1 MREAKKPTNQKEAKH
16 GPISGS
22 NEKIICSNSND
33 IMNGNQL
40 IRRLLYGL
48 TDSELKNLVQ
58 VREEARRTIPA
69 PRRKQKEARRPIPTP
84 RRNVRQLI
92 QYFENNPI
100 LPDRPIPAPRTKQQQ
115 PVADPRTKIIV
126 KRKDYTGLYRII

>member
-1 MREAKKPTNQKEAKH
+1 M
-16 GPISGS
+16 
-22 NEKIICSNSND
+22 
-33 IMNGNQL
+33 
-40 IRRLLYGL
+40 LYEL

-84 RRNVRQLI
+84 RRNVRQLT
-92 QYFENNPI
+92 QYFENNP
-100 LPDRPIPAPRTKQQQ
+100 LPPDRPIPAPRTKQQQ

>member
-1 MREAKKPTNQKEAKH
+1 
-16 GPISGS
+16 
-22 NEKIICSNSND
+22 
-33 IMNGNQL
+33 MNRKQL
-40 IRRLLYGL
+40 IRRLFYGL
-48 TDSELKNLVQ
+48 TDIELKNLVQ
-58 VREEARRTIPA
+58 VRE
-69 PRRKQKEARRPIPTP
+69 EARRPIPTP